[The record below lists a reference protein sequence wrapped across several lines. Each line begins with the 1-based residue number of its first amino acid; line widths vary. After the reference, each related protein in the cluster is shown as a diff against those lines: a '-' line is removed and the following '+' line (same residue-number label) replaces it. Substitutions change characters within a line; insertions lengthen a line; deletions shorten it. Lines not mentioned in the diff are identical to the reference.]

1 MAIDLGTLRETAR
14 GHQKDLL
21 VKKTKTPPT
30 DEEILKLMVN
40 HQFENQLENKSQKK
54 GRPHKQE
61 NQFLNKRLTLILTEE
76 QKTILNKRRG
86 ANTLGEIDASSFVR
100 EWLLRTNCFDTVNNP
115 IEEIPTSNLPK

>member
-40 HQFENQLENKSQKK
+40 HQFENQLESKSQKK

-100 EWLLRTNCFDTVNNP
+100 EWLVRTNCFDTANNP